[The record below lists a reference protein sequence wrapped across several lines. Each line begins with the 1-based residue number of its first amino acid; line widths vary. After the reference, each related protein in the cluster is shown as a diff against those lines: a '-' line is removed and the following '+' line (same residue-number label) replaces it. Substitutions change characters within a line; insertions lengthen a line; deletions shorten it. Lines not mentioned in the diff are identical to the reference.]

1 MCSAWPVF
9 VLENLM
15 NLMQWR
21 ACGVSM
27 LWVAGVV
34 AHGPLHAQPVQ
45 APATAALGLIVG
57 LRPTPEASGSVQPVR
72 AAGRDNPALAQAAW
86 EQQALRGRERLKQ
99 VASQAGLP
107 SHSVGDAGNAQLLR
121 FERPLRGQALEEALR
136 RARLHPDVAWVEP
149 DVLLPRLQ
157 TTPND
162 PGYAQQWHLQTPAV
176 GGPSAIN
183 MPPAWALT
191 TGGAGITA
199 AVLDTG
205 ILPHPDLAGRVWAG
219 YDFVSEEG
227 FSGDGSGRDAD
238 PTDPGD
244 WVTRSGN
251 DPSVQQL
258 VDAGSCDVSASS
270 WHGTFIAGQISAL
283 ANNRQG
289 IVGINWANKVLPVR
303 VSGKCGALLS
313 DLLDGM
319 RWAAGLPVAGV
330 PTNPNPARV
339 INLSFGGDV
348 PCSSSALYQSAIDD
362 VTAQGALVVVA
373 GGNSSGALRRPA
385 DCQRVLSVGAVR
397 RDGLK
402 TDYSSYGPRLGLMA
416 PGGSVGEDVLL
427 YSTANS
433 GLTTAVSAQDHY
445 GTLQGTSFS
454 APLAAGVATL
464 MLSLNPALSPAQ
476 LVDRMRTGVRPWS
489 SVAQVPVYP
498 TCSRDSLFQS
508 VCHCTTDTCGPGLL
522 DAGLAVRLAQGPAAV
537 IAPMAS
543 VGSGTTVTLDGRQ
556 SVPIPGAT
564 ITRYAWLQL
573 TGPSVQIA
581 SPQAALASVTLTSAE
596 ASYTF
601 QLTVTDSEG
610 RTGSDRVSVVAAA
623 PVVSGGGGASSWL
636 WGLALWVWVL
646 ATGWAVRRYPVV

>member
-1 MCSAWPVF
+1 MKIIS
-9 VLENLM
+9 
-15 NLMQWR
+15 WR
-21 ACGVSM
+21 AFTV
-27 LWVAGVV
+27 LLLAG
-34 AHGPLHAQPVQ
+34 ASIALPIHAQPVQ
-45 APATAALGLIVG
+45 TLETGALGLIVG
-57 LRPTPEASGSVQPVR
+57 FRPTPADPLDVQTTR
-72 AAGRDNPALAQAAW
+72 AAVRENPALAQTVW
-86 EQQALRGRERLKQ
+86 EQKAQRGRERLKQ
-99 VASQAGLP
+99 VAREAGLP
-107 SHSVGDAGNAQLLR
+107 LHSVGEAGQAQLLR
-121 FERPLRGQALEEALR
+121 FERPLRGLALQDALR

-149 DVLLPRLQ
+149 NVLLKRLQ
-157 TTPND
+157 ATPND
-162 PGYAQQWHLQTPAV
+162 PGYAQQWHLQLPAV
-176 GGPSAIN
+176 GGTSAIN

-191 TGGAGITA
+191 TGSVGITA

-205 ILPHPDLAGRVWAG
+205 ILPHPDLLGRTWTG
-219 YDFVSEEG
+219 YDFVSEVE
-227 FSGDGSGRDAD
+227 FAGDGSGRDAD

-244 WVTRSGN
+244 WVARRGN
-251 DPSVQQL
+251 DLAVQQL
-258 VDAGSCDVSASS
+258 VDAGLCDVAPSS
-270 WHGTFIAGQISAL
+270 WHGTFIAGQIGAVS
-283 ANNRQG
+283 NNNQG
-289 IVGINWANKVLPVR
+289 IAGINWANKVLPVR

-319 RWAAGLPVAGV
+319 RWAAGLPVTGV
-330 PTNPNPARV
+330 PTNPNPARI
-339 INLSFGGDV
+339 INLSFGGDM
-348 PCSSSALYQSAIDD
+348 PCSRSALYQSAIDD

-373 GGNSSGALRRPA
+373 AGNASSPLMRPA

-402 TDYSSYGPRLGLMA
+402 TDYSSYGLRLGLMA

-537 IAPMAS
+537 IAPMAP

>member
-1 MCSAWPVF
+1 MKIIS
-9 VLENLM
+9 
-15 NLMQWR
+15 WR
-21 ACGVSM
+21 AFTV
-27 LWVAGVV
+27 LLLAG
-34 AHGPLHAQPVQ
+34 ASIALPIHAQPVQ
-45 APATAALGLIVG
+45 TLETGALGLIVG
-57 LRPTPEASGSVQPVR
+57 FRPTPADPLDVQTTR
-72 AAGRDNPALAQAAW
+72 AAVRENPALAQTVW
-86 EQQALRGRERLKQ
+86 EQKAQRGRERLKQ
-99 VASQAGLP
+99 VAREAGLP
-107 SHSVGDAGNAQLLR
+107 LHSVGEAGQAQLLR
-121 FERPLRGQALEEALR
+121 FERPLRGLALQDALR

-149 DVLLPRLQ
+149 NVLLKRLQ
-157 TTPND
+157 ATPND
-162 PGYAQQWHLQTPAV
+162 PGYAQQWHLQLPAV
-176 GGPSAIN
+176 GGTSAIN

-191 TGGAGITA
+191 TGSVGITA

-205 ILPHPDLAGRVWAG
+205 ILPHPDLLGRTWTG
-219 YDFVSEEG
+219 YDFVSEVE
-227 FSGDGSGRDAD
+227 FAGDGSGRDAD

-244 WVTRSGN
+244 WVARRGN
-251 DPSVQQL
+251 DLAVQQL
-258 VDAGSCDVSASS
+258 VDAGLCDVAPSS
-270 WHGTFIAGQISAL
+270 WHGTFIAGQIGAVS
-283 ANNRQG
+283 NNNQG
-289 IVGINWANKVLPVR
+289 IAGINWANKVLPVR

-319 RWAAGLPVAGV
+319 RWAAGLPVTGV
-330 PTNPNPARV
+330 PTNPNPARI
-339 INLSFGGDV
+339 INLSFGGDM
-348 PCSSSALYQSAIDD
+348 PCSRSALYQSAIDD

-373 GGNSSGALRRPA
+373 AGNASSPLMRPA

-402 TDYSSYGPRLGLMA
+402 TDYSSYGLRLGLMA

-537 IAPMAS
+537 IAPMAP

-610 RTGSDRVSVVAAA
+610 RTGSDRVSVVATA